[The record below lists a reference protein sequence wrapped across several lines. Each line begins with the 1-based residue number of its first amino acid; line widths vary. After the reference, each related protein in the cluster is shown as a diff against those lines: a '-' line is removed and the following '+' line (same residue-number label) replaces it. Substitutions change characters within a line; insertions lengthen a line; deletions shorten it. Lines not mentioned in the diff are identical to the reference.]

1 MAATL
6 NSATTFEEL
15 DFQPYAVGNGV
26 QARTEYPN
34 GYGASV
40 VRFDGSYG
48 SEDGLYELAVL
59 HGGRLNYDTP
69 ITDDVIGYLSPE
81 RITELL
87 KQIAALPAI
96 ETATV

>member
-1 MAATL
+1 MAVTPNNAT
-6 NSATTFEEL
+6 SFEGL
-15 DFQPYAVGNGV
+15 DFQPHAIGNGV

-40 VRFDGSYG
+40 VRFHGSYG
-48 SEDGLYELAVL
+48 SEEGLYELGVL

-69 ITDDVIGYLSPE
+69 ITNDVIGYLSPE

-87 KQIAALPAI
+87 KQIAALLAI